1 MSESN
6 TGVYL
11 RQLYDSLVAHLHQS
25 LASQGYAEI
34 TPSHGLIFQYLDEK
48 GSRITSLA
56 SHAGMTKQSM
66 SALVYQ
72 LESLGYLSRTPD
84 PDDGRAVLFILTPKG
99 EQLKK
104 LAQSIN
110 RGFEQRWEEAVGA
123 ENYQLLRGLLLK
135 MIESPPSILIHP

>member
-11 RQLYDSLVAHLHQS
+11 RQLYDSLVTNLHQE
-25 LASQGYAEI
+25 LALQGYAEI
-34 TPSHGLIFQYLDEK
+34 TPSHGLILQYLDEK

-56 SHAGMTKQSM
+56 SLAGMTKQSM

-72 LESLGYLSRTPD
+72 LENMGYLNRTPD
-84 PDDGRAVLFILTPKG
+84 PDDGRAVLFVLTPKG

-104 LAQSIN
+104 TAQSIN
-110 RGFEQRWEEAVGA
+110 HDFEQRWKEAVGA
-123 ENYQLLRGLLLK
+123 ESYQLLRGLLRK
-135 MIESPPSILIHP
+135 MIEPASQD